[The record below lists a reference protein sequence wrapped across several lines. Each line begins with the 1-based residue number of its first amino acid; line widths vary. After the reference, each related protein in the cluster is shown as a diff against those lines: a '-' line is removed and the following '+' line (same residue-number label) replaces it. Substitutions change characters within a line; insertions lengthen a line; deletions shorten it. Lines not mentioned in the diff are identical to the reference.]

1 MFTFLAVLGWIL
13 AIGAIAMFVIYPT
26 LRKEDEVK
34 KVKGRFD
41 SEAREETIP
50 ASHPMLLFFNRK
62 KATVFLIVGILLALN
77 TQFLFYARPGHQYFI
92 VAPTGAKYAIFTSG
106 VKMVMPLSRIQE
118 WQKFVDIKV
127 ITEGESSEGVE
138 GIIRNG
144 IPIRFIDQVTAHVVV
159 STRMQLPTDE
169 QSFVKLAE
177 EFRHPLNL
185 VNNTLVPTVREQV
198 INTGYMFAAQDYI
211 SGSAADFR
219 MTLDEQLKDGGYSVE
234 KKVYYDTIQG
244 EMGIDGQRSIN
255 QINTTYEVTKR
266 ENSSGVPVRNEHDIT
281 KNNIIVSQ
289 VIVDQ
294 VILND
299 VFKQRLEA
307 QRDESAK
314 RQLEQQKIKTAKD
327 AQARIVAE
335 GERDKAAERVA
346 QEKAQ
351 VGVLITIETDK
362 KKEETNKELAKIQL
376 ETAKLHAQALRVTK
390 DAEAYANQR
399 LVSAGLTP
407 QEKAKIY
414 MDTQIGVAKA
424 LAGPNGINMPTMYM
438 GGSGGA
444 KSSGDPLAQLLTMM
458 MAQQSMDKIGKSV
471 TGK

>member
-1 MFTFLAVLGWIL
+1 MFGLFAVIGVIL
-13 AIGAIAMFVIYPT
+13 MLGAIAMLFIYPT
-26 LRKEDEVK
+26 LTKEE
-34 KVKGRFD
+34 KVEESENRFG
-41 SEAREETIP
+41 EKRQIRTP
-50 ASHPMLLFFNRK
+50 ASNPILLMFNK
-62 KATVFLIVGILLALN
+62 KKSTVMLIVGLILALN

-92 VAPTGAKYAIFTSG
+92 VAPTGAKYAIFSSG

-138 GIIRNG
+138 GVIQGG
-144 IPIRFIDQVTAHVVV
+144 IPIRFIDQVTAQVKIT
-159 STRMQLPTDE
+159 TRMQLPSDE
-169 QSFVKLAE
+169 ASFVKLAE

-234 KKVYYDTIQG
+234 KTTHYDTVYSAIQDEG
-244 EMGIDGQRSIN
+244 AREIS

-266 ENSSGVPVRNEHDIT
+266 SRGGVPIRNEHDIT

-294 VILND
+294 LVLND

-327 AQARIVAE
+327 AQARIIAE
-335 GERDKAAERVA
+335 GERDKAQERVN
-346 QEKAQ
+346 QEKEQ
-351 VGVLITIETDK
+351 VSTLIAKETQR
-362 KKEETNKELAKIQL
+362 EEEKTNRELAEIQL
-376 ETAKLHAQALRVTK
+376 ETARLNATK
-390 DAEAYANQR
+390 MKVNAEAKRVELQLADG
-399 LVSAGLTP
+399 LSAEQKYRIDKEVEQT
-407 QEKAKIY
+407 
-414 MDTQIGVAKA
+414 IGVAKA
-424 LAGPNGINMPTMYM
+424 LAGPDGLTLPSTYF
-438 GGSGGA
+438 SGGESG
-444 KSSGDPLAQLLTMM
+444 KGGNSSDVLTQIMTMM
-458 MAQQSMDKIGKSV
+458 MANQIATSK

>member
-1 MFTFLAVLGWIL
+1 MFTLLAIIGWVL
-13 AIGAIAMFVIYPT
+13 AIGAIAMLVIYPT
-26 LRKEDEVK
+26 LNKEE
-34 KVKGRFD
+34 KV
-41 SEAREETIP
+41 EETENRFGEKRTIRTP
-50 ASHPMLLFFNRK
+50 ASNPILLSFNRK
-62 KATVFLIVGILLALN
+62 KSLILLFVGIFLALN

-106 VKMVMPLSRIQE
+106 VKVVMPLSRIQE

-127 ITEGESSEGVE
+127 VSEGEPDEGIE

-144 IPIRFIDQVTAHVVV
+144 IPIRFIDQVTASVKI
-159 STRMQLPTDE
+159 SARMQLPTDE
-169 QSFVKLAE
+169 DSFVKLAE

-234 KKVYYDTIQG
+234 KTEHYDTIWSEIQ
-244 EMGIDGQRSIN
+244 ISGQRAIKE
-255 QINTTYEVTKR
+255 INTTYDVKKRTKG
-266 ENSSGVPVRNEHDIT
+266 GVPVRNEHDIT

-294 VILND
+294 VQLED
-299 VFKQRLEA
+299 AFKKRLEA
-307 QRDESAK
+307 QRDISAQK
-314 RQLEQQKIKTAKD
+314 RIEMEKIETAKAEQQ
-327 AQARIVAE
+327 RIVAE
-335 GERDKAAERVA
+335 GERDKAAERVT

-351 VGVLITIETDK
+351 VATLISIETDK
-362 KKEETNKELAKIQL
+362 KKEVTKKELAKIAL
-376 ETAKLHAQALRVTK
+376 ETAKLEAQALRVKK

-407 QEKAKIY
+407 QEKAQIY
-414 MDTQIGVAKA
+414 KDTQIGVAKA
-424 LAGPNGINMPTMYM
+424 LAGPNGINMPQMYM
-438 GGSGGA
+438 GGQGGSGKNA
-444 KSSGDPLAQLLTMM
+444 NDPLAQLLMMM

-471 TGK
+471 DGK